1 MNIRLITILSLS
13 IIGGIIKIVGGV
25 YYGSKALLVDAFTSF
40 GNILAAILVIYYYNR
55 SLAPPDKDHMFG
67 HHRLTIAGPI
77 YTVVIYSAIF
87 GIASMELIN
96 TAGKPYIVSEYA
108 PIMAGIGFIVYLIA
122 IGLSRKMDIALKIY
136 ATFTG
141 SELIESIV
149 TILASLSGA
158 YLSYIIDFL
167 GAIILATFI
176 VYEVYFSISNI
187 VGIVSDETSREI
199 IGDIKRELKLLNINI
214 GRIRVRRIIENI
226 YHGDITIMVP
236 PDTSISDAHELADY
250 IEDRLRKKY
259 NIDLT
264 IHIEPEE
271 RGFSH

>member
-1 MNIRLITILSLS
+1 MNLRLLTIISLS
-13 IIGGIIKIVGGV
+13 IIGGIIKILGGV
-25 YYGSKALLVDAFTSF
+25 YYGSKALLVDALTSF

-67 HHRLTIAGPI
+67 HHRLTMAGPI
-77 YTVVIYSAIF
+77 YTAVIYSAIF
-87 GIASMELIN
+87 GIASMELID
-96 TAGKPYIVSEYA
+96 TAGKTYTVSEYA
-108 PIMAGIGFIVYLIA
+108 PIMAGIGLIIYSIA

-136 ATFTG
+136 ATFTS

-149 TILASLSGA
+149 TIIASLSGA

-167 GAIILATFI
+167 GAIVLATFI
-176 VYEVYFSISNI
+176 VYEVYFSINNI

-199 IGDIKRELKLLNINI
+199 IREIENELKLLNVNI

-226 YHGDITIMVP
+226 YHGDITIMMP
-236 PDTSISDAHELADY
+236 PRTPISDAHELADY
-250 IEDRLRKKY
+250 IEDRLKKKHD
-259 NIDLT
+259 IDLT

-271 RGFSH
+271 KKD